1 MRTGLARTGLAAF
14 TLAAALA
21 APTIATPALAAKDEL
36 VIGMTQF
43 PSNWHPSMEAM
54 MAKSYVLSMAR
65 RPFTAYDPDWRL
77 TCLLCTE
84 LPALDKGTAEYET
97 RADGKKG
104 IKVTYTINPK
114 ATWGDGTPVT
124 TEDVLFTWTVGKH
137 PQSGYSNFDLFARD
151 IVAIDAKDERTF
163 TIHRDKA
170 VCSYAE
176 INDFEILPAHL
187 ERAVFEA
194 DPATYRNRSKYETDT
209 TNPGLW
215 FGPYRIAQVE
225 PGSHVVL
232 EPNPTWWGA
241 KPTFKRVIVKSIENT
256 AALEANL
263 LAGQVDMVPG
273 ETGLPLD
280 QVLAFEKRHGSR
292 YNVFYK
298 PGLFF
303 EHVELNLDNPALAD
317 VRVRRALLH
326 AVDRE
331 AISKQLYDGRQ
342 PVAHNEISP
351 LDRVHAPGYPTY
363 AFDPALA
370 AKLLDEAGW
379 SERRAGVR
387 HNAKGERLSLEIMT
401 TAGNRS
407 REVLQQVLQA
417 QWRQAG
423 VEVRIVNEPARVLF
437 GDTLEKR
444 RFKSMALFAWISAP
458 ENIPRTILHSSMI
471 PTEANNWA
479 GQNYTGYKNPEMDKV
494 LEDLEH
500 VCEPDANRALWAKL
514 QTLYA
519 QDLPNLPL
527 FFRADPFILP
537 PWLEGVVP
545 TGHLDSSTLW
555 IETWK
560 AKE

>member
-1 MRTGLARTGLAAF
+1 MRNGLAALLLAGLLTG
-14 TLAAALA
+14 TLG
-21 APTIATPALAAKDEL
+21 APPAQAAKDEL
-36 VIGMTQF
+36 TIGLTQF
-43 PSNWHPSMEAM
+43 PSNWHPSVEAM
-54 MAKSYVLSMAR
+54 SAKAYILAMVR
-65 RPFTAYDPDWRL
+65 RPFTAYDADWRL
-77 TCLLCTE
+77 TCMLCTE
-84 LPALDKGTAEYET
+84 LPSIEKGTAEYET
-97 RADGKKG
+97 RPDGKKG

-114 ATWGDGTPVT
+114 ATWGDGKPVT
-124 TEDVLFTWTVGKH
+124 TDDVLFTWTVGKH
-137 PQSGYSNFDLFARD
+137 PQSGYANFDLFARD
-151 IVAIDAKDERTF
+151 IVAIDVKDERTF

-170 VCSYAE
+170 VCTYAE

-187 ERAVFEA
+187 ERPVFEA
-194 DPATYRNRSKYETDT
+194 DPANYRTRSKYETDT
-209 TNPGLW
+209 TNPGLY

-225 PGSHVVL
+225 TGSHVVL
-232 EPNPTWWGA
+232 EQNPTWWGP
-241 KPTFKRVIVKSIENT
+241 KPPFKRVVVRAIENT
-256 AALEANL
+256 SALEANL
-263 LAGQVDMVPG
+263 LAGQIDMVPG

-292 YNVFYK
+292 YNIIYK

-317 VRVRRALLH
+317 VRVRKALLLSI
-326 AVDRE
+326 DRQ
-331 AISKQLYDGRQ
+331 AISKQLYEGRQ
-342 PVAHNEISP
+342 PVADNEISP
-351 LDRVHAPGYPTY
+351 LDRVHVPGYPTY
-363 AFDPALA
+363 SYDPKEA

-379 SERRAGVR
+379 TERRAGVR

-423 VEVRIVNEPARVLF
+423 VEVRIVNEPPRVLF

-444 RFKSMALFAWISAP
+444 RFKSMALFAWVSAP

-471 PTEANNWA
+471 PSEANNWA

-514 QTLYA
+514 QTIYA

-527 FFRADPFILP
+527 FFRADPYILP
-537 PWLEGVVP
+537 QWLDNVVP

-560 AKE
+560 PKG